1 MTPDIH
7 TLAGAYVLDAIE
19 PDERAAF
26 ETHLSAC
33 DSCRQEVAA
42 LRRAAASLGAS
53 LATAPPPELRTRVLA
68 LAEHT
73 PQLPPSVRDLPSAR
87 PQHRRRARWLAA
99 AAAVVAFAAG
109 GVAVQQALE
118 DDRPPAVTAAEVFGS
133 SDARTETIAMRGG
146 QARIGMSRELGL
158 IAFDASD
165 MPPLPRGRV
174 YQLWVIDDTG
184 PHSAGVVDRPSLTL
198 AIPDPDAQVALTTEP
213 AGGSAQPTTKPLFTV
228 QPSDL

>member
-19 PDERAAF
+19 PAERAAF
-26 ETHLSAC
+26 ETHLSQC
-33 DSCRQEVAA
+33 ESCRQEVAG
-42 LRRAAASLGAS
+42 LRRTVASLGES

-68 LAEHT
+68 LAGGT
-73 PQLPPSVRDLPSAR
+73 PQLPPSVRDLPSAPPR
-87 PQHRRRARWLAA
+87 HRRTTRWLAA

-118 DDRPPAVTAAEVFGS
+118 EDRPPVVTAAEVFSS

-158 IAFDASD
+158 IAVDASD
-165 MPPLPRGRV
+165 MPPPPDGRV
-174 YQLWVIDDTG
+174 YQLWVIDNTG
-184 PHSAGVVDRPSLTL
+184 PQSAGVVDRPSLTL
-198 AIPDPDAQVALTTEP
+198 AIPAPDAQVALTTEP
-213 AGGSAQPTTKPLFTV
+213 AGGSTQPTTEPLFTV
-228 QPSDL
+228 RPSEL